1 MLIFMLMHKNKEEYS
16 VNKSELIAALADKTA
31 SSKKDAEKVLNAF
44 VETVSASLA
53 KGEKIQ
59 LIGFGTFDVKKRP
72 ARTAR
77 NPRTGAEIKIKAS
90 KAPAFKAGKALK
102 DKVNT
107 PAKKKG
113 KK

>member
-1 MLIFMLMHKNKEEYS
+1 M
-16 VNKSELIAALADKTA
+16 NKSELIVALADKT
-31 SSKKDAEKVLNAF
+31 SLSKKDAEKVLNAF
-44 VETVSASLA
+44 VASVSETLA

-107 PAKKKG
+107 PAKKKS

>member
-1 MLIFMLMHKNKEEYS
+1 M
-16 VNKSELIAALADKTA
+16 NKSELIAALSDKTA
-31 SSKKDAEKVLNAF
+31 FSKKDAEKVLNAF
-44 VETVSASLA
+44 VESVTESLA

-77 NPRTGAEIKIKAS
+77 NPRTGAEIKIAAS

-102 DKVNT
+102 DKMNT

>member
-1 MLIFMLMHKNKEEYS
+1 MNKG
-16 VNKSELIAALADKTA
+16 ELVAALAAKTEL
-31 SSKKDAEKVLNAF
+31 SKKDSEAALNGLLDVIGETIANGEKV
-44 VETVSASLA
+44 
-53 KGEKIQ
+53 Q
-59 LIGFGTFDVKKRP
+59 LIGFGTFESKTRP

-77 NPRTGAEIKIKAS
+77 NPRTGEEVKIAAS
-90 KAPAFKAGKALK
+90 KAPVFKAGKALK

>member
-1 MLIFMLMHKNKEEYS
+1 MNLIEMLLGSMTSESS
-16 VNKSELIAALADKTA
+16 VNALAEKTA
-31 SSKKDAEKVLNAF
+31 FSKKDAEKALNAF
-44 VETVSASLA
+44 VDSISASLA
-53 KGEKIQ
+53 KGEKVQ

-77 NPRTGAEIKIKAS
+77 NPRTGAEIKIAAS

-107 PAKKKG
+107 PAKKKA

>member
-1 MLIFMLMHKNKEEYS
+1 M
-16 VNKSELIAALADKTA
+16 NKSELVTALAAKTA
-31 SSKKDAEKVLNAF
+31 LSRKDAEKTINAF
-44 VETVSASLA
+44 VDVASDSLA

-59 LIGFGTFDVKKRP
+59 LIGFGTFLVKDRP

-77 NPRTGAEIKIKAS
+77 NPRTGEEITIAAS

-102 DKVNT
+102 DKVNV

>member
-1 MLIFMLMHKNKEEYS
+1 M
-16 VNKSELIAALADKTA
+16 NKSELIAALAAKTEL
-31 SSKKDAEKVLNAF
+31 SKKDAEKALNGF
-44 VETVSASLA
+44 VDTISGALS
-53 KGEKIQ
+53 KGDKVQ

-72 ARTAR
+72 ARVAR
-77 NPRTGAEIKIKAS
+77 NPRTGAEIKIAAS

>member
-1 MLIFMLMHKNKEEYS
+1 M
-16 VNKSELIAALADKTA
+16 NKSELVAALAEKTEF
-31 SSKKDAEKVLNAF
+31 SKKDAEKALNSF
-44 VETVSASLA
+44 IDVINGSLA
-53 KGEKIQ
+53 KGEKVQ

-72 ARTAR
+72 ARMAR
-77 NPRTGAEIKIKAS
+77 NPRTGEEIKIAAS
-90 KAPAFKAGKALK
+90 KAPTFKAGKALK

>member
-1 MLIFMLMHKNKEEYS
+1 
-16 VNKSELIAALADKTA
+16 VNKNELIGALSEKTKMP
-31 SSKKDAEKVLNAF
+31 KKEAEKVLNAF
-44 VETVSASLA
+44 VDSVSEALV

-59 LIGFGTFDVKKRP
+59 LIGFGTFDVKKRE

-77 NPRTGAEIKIKAS
+77 NPRTGDEITIAAS
-90 KAPAFKAGKALK
+90 KTPYFKAGKALK

-107 PAKKKG
+107 PVKKKG